1 LKGEEGMKRIMIILV
16 GFLLIGAVEV
26 QAGLLGDLMK
36 GVTAPSSKGTDVQT
50 TAAGLKE
57 ALSVGTGN
65 AVGLLSQTDGYFA
78 NKLVKILLPK
88 QIQKMADF
96 VGKIGYQPQVDEF
109 TLSMN
114 RAAEA
119 AAPKAK
125 GIFLDAIKQMTFEDA
140 IKILKGDQTAATEY
154 LKSKTY
160 GSLAESFKPIIT
172 KTMATYD
179 VTRRYD
185 ALVGTYKQN
194 LPFMSLDA
202 VDLDRYVTTRALDG
216 LFFMIGEEEKKIRT
230 NPAARVT
237 DLLKTVFGK

>member
-1 LKGEEGMKRIMIILV
+1 MKRNIIVLVCLLMI
-16 GFLLIGAVEV
+16 GTV
-26 QAGLLGDLMK
+26 QVHAGLLGDLMK
-36 GVTAPSSKGTDVQT
+36 GISSPSTKGTDAQT
-50 TAAGLKE
+50 TASGLKE

-65 AVGLLSQTDGYFA
+65 AVGFLSQTDGYFK

-88 QIQKMADF
+88 QIQKAADF
-96 VGKIGYQPQVDEF
+96 LGKIGYQQQVDEF
-109 TLSMN
+109 VLSMN

-119 AAPKAK
+119 AAPQAK

-140 IKILKGDQTAATEY
+140 IQILKGGDTAATEY

-160 GSLAESFKPIIT
+160 GTLTDSFKPIVSSS
-172 KTMATYD
+172 MNNYD
-179 VTRRYD
+179 VTRRYE
-185 ALVGTYKQN
+185 ALVGSYKKMV
-194 LPFMSLDA
+194 PFMSLDA

-216 LFFMIGEEEKKIRT
+216 LFLMIGEEEKKIRT